1 MPFAAVWMD
10 TEIIVLHEVSQTQTN
25 VIWYHLHI
33 EWKKSDTNELLPK
46 TELDPQTQKTD
57 LCLPKGKGRDKLGV
71 YIYTLLYIK
80 YKIDNQ
86 QGPIV

>member
-1 MPFAAVWMD
+1 MD
-10 TEIIVLHEVSQTQTN
+10 IEIIVLRELSQTQTN

-46 TELDPQTQKTD
+46 TEVDPQTQKTN
-57 LCLPKGKGRDKLGV
+57 LWLPKGKDGKRMDKLGV